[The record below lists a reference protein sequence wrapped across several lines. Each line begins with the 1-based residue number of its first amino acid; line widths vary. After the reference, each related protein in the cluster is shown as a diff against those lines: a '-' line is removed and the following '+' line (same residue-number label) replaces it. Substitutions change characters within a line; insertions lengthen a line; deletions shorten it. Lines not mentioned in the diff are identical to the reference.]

1 MKRIFTLLFA
11 SMLAGQAW
19 AEDFTVGDLTYT
31 VTGANTVSVT
41 GADFYIEGTLKIPST
56 VENEGVT
63 YSVTSIEE
71 EGLAYSDYD
80 TIIIPNKVTNIG
92 DYAFRWC
99 SNLKCVTFSS
109 SVTTIGTELFV
120 SCAKMSAV
128 NVASDNTA
136 FSSVDGVLFN
146 KDKTTLI
153 NCPRAKTGAYT
164 IPNSVTTIG
173 DFAFSFCQGLTSITI
188 PNSVTTIGSS
198 TFEYCHGLTSITIP
212 NSVTN
217 IGNKAFSNCKN
228 LASVTMSKSITSISE
243 ELFLGCGLTSFEI
256 PSGVTSIEQMA
267 FYACGELTSLIIPNT
282 VTTIK
287 NGSIRRCR
295 KLESIII
302 PISVTTIS
310 PFAFSENDLLTIYCE
325 AEPTPK
331 DWNSSWN
338 LDDNTVIWGYDP
350 NKKNWT
356 VTLSANNSAYG
367 SVSGGGT
374 VEDSATTTISATP
387 AYSYKFVKW
396 SNGLATATATI
407 TVTSDTA
414 LVAEFAKDSSLMASE
429 LHYEITSDS
438 TVQVVKS
445 DDYKTLKKVVIPET
459 VEIDG
464 KTYTVTNIDYGAFGN
479 CKDLNSIY
487 LPKSINTFNSYSLDN
502 CHSLTEINVDE
513 ENPAYSSVDGVL
525 FNKNKTELIR
535 YPRGKSGSSYTIPS
549 SVTDIHSG
557 AFEYCPNLTSVSI
570 PNSVKRIG
578 NFAFMFCTSLKE
590 ITIPDGVTI
599 IEGQT
604 FEYCPSLSSVT
615 IPQSV
620 TKICNNAFEDC
631 SSLKSITIPSSVI
644 KIESAAFRGCDN
656 LTNMNLDGNKYY
668 TFENQTLFNKDKTEL
683 IKYVNGVAT
692 GEYIIPNTVTRIGD
706 DAFCQCH
713 ISSVI
718 IPESVTSIGAWA
730 FMRCWNLTS
739 ITIPN
744 SVTELD
750 DYAIE
755 DCNNLEYVILSE
767 SVKHIGYSNF
777 SGCNKLTFNE
787 FGGACYIGTTDNP
800 YYALIRVKSTD
811 IESCEIHNNCKV
823 IAEGA
828 FDGCEN
834 LKYNEYDNVLYLGN
848 TDNPYFMLVKAKS
861 TDITSCEIGN
871 GCRII
876 GNNAFYNCNKLTS
889 ISIPDGVKSIG
900 NWAFDNCDNLADI
913 TIPESVESIGNGAF
927 YDCDNLTTINIPK
940 SVTSIGEY
948 AFYYCTK
955 LKSITIPDSLTA
967 IGYGTFDYCRSL
979 SSVIIPNGVTS
990 IGDWAFSSCSNLAE
1004 ITIPESVES
1013 IGEGAFESCYKLT
1026 SLTISSGVRNIGKS
1040 AFDGCN
1046 KLTTVTIPGSVTS
1059 IGGEAF
1065 DCDMA
1070 SFYCEAESKPEGWD
1084 DNWNP
1089 KKRPVVWGF
1098 DVSKKPFNVTL
1109 SANNKQYGSV
1119 SGGGITFEGFTSTI
1133 VAKPA
1138 SGYRFVKWSNGLTN
1152 TTETITVTSDTTLVA
1167 EFADGH
1173 ISHNGLYYLV
1183 TSDSTVEVAESY
1195 DYRNLTSVTI
1205 PDTIMF
1211 DGKTYSVTSI
1221 GYEAFE
1227 FCDELKSVTI
1237 PNSVTQ
1243 IGTWA
1248 FNCCYELDSVTIPN
1262 SVAEIGNYAF
1272 RYCENLKTVNIPKS
1286 VESIGRSAFYGCS
1299 GLATVII
1306 PNSVTAIGEG
1316 AFSGC
1321 SGLITVIIPNSV
1333 TAIGEGAFDDCSYA
1347 TIYCEAES
1355 QPNGW
1360 VEDWNPD
1367 NRPVIWNFD
1376 ISTKTYNVTLSANNN
1391 DYGSVSGGGIT
1402 FEGYTTTIIAQPASG
1417 YRFVKWSNGL
1427 TNATETIT
1435 VTSDTVLVAEFADGH
1450 ISHNGLYY
1458 LVTSDSTVEVA
1469 KSEDY
1474 YNLTSVVIPDT
1485 IMVDGK
1491 SYSVTSIGYEAFED
1505 CSELTSVTIPNTVK
1519 SIGDRAFYECE
1530 KLASVTIPE
1539 QVTTIGVSAF
1549 YDCDELTSI
1558 TIPKSVSEILI
1569 WAFDECDKL
1578 KEIKVDSSNM
1588 YYSSENGVL
1597 FNKDKTKLIRFPG
1610 GVTGAYTIP
1619 NGVTNIGFSAFNSCR
1634 ELTSIIIP
1642 NTVVNIE
1649 NYAFDNTGI
1658 TSVIIPN
1665 SVTTIGD
1672 DAFEYCSYL
1681 TSVVISNSVTSIGEA
1696 FYGCHSATIYCESE
1710 EKPVGWSN
1718 NWNYNWSGNVPVVW
1732 GFDPSMKI
1740 FNIALSVNYV
1750 WRGSVEG
1757 PRTASE
1763 GSTVTITATPEEGF
1777 HFVKWSNGLTNAT
1790 ETITV
1795 TSDTTL
1801 VAEFAEDKTWIVTLL
1816 ANNTEYGT
1824 VTKISGSNLDG
1835 STYTAAALPKFG
1847 YRFVKWSNGLTTD
1860 TIAITLTSDT
1870 TLRAE
1875 FAEIVYAGTCGDDA
1889 RWSYSVPTKTITI
1902 SGTGSI
1908 DKFKSES
1915 VFDTKINRPWDDLS
1929 DKIEKVVVE
1938 EGITNLGSRAFC
1950 YCDSLKEVILSST
1963 CDSYGSM
1970 SFAYCP
1976 NLQKVVVMANSCW
1989 QANEYSF
1996 SNYENCTLYVPNGRV
2011 NYYKDDIIFGMFSK
2025 IVGTYMVIVDT
2036 SIANGTV
2043 AIDNYAIA
2051 EGGSFTITPK
2061 PNEGYEVGAVYANG
2075 EEIEKWG
2082 GAYKVYYVTSNVV
2095 VSAEFFKS
2103 GITES
2108 GFAYKIVSGKNVEI
2122 TRYLGKNSVVTIP
2135 STITDNGVEYTVTS
2149 IGDRAFDGN
2158 SDIKSITIP
2167 NTVTNIG
2174 ESAFSYPDLTS
2185 LTVPNSV
2192 KTIGEY
2198 AFSDVKNVVY
2208 NGSASGSP
2216 WGALTIN
2223 GTVDGN
2229 YVFADAEKTH
2239 LTAYINPTNNM
2250 ESSIDIPETVVSIG
2264 PNAILNVWAKQ
2275 YGDAYYW
2282 GNEENPYL
2290 ILWKVGSLTDDDNDI
2305 TSFEVHEGCKYI
2317 YASAFAYLNELE
2329 SVTISN
2335 SVVSINQWA
2344 FVGCNNLTSV
2354 TIPGSVKYIGE
2365 GAFWG
2370 CEKLRS
2376 VIISD
2381 GVETIGNDAFGKC
2394 VQLSSVSIA
2403 GSVKTI
2409 GDRAFTDCPN
2419 LSSLTISDGVEKIGE
2434 GAFCNCRHLES
2445 LNIPKSVTEIGERAF
2460 DDCYRLTIYSK
2471 ATEWPA
2477 GWLFSE
2483 SEVSEVIFK
2492 TTAVTETAANA
2503 ANIYAYGNTIVVEN
2517 ATDEI
2522 SVYDAMGRLVCRDA
2536 ARHVSTVAESGIR
2549 AEIRVNGTGVYIV
2562 KVGAEA
2568 KRVMVND

>member
-31 VTGANTVSVT
+31 ITGANTVSVT

-80 TIIIPNKVTNIG
+80 TIIIPNKVTTIG

-153 NCPRAKTGAYT
+153 YCPRAKTGAYT

-374 VEDSATTTISATP
+374 VEDSATTTIIAKP
-387 AYSYKFVKW
+387 AYGYRFVKW
-396 SNGLATATATI
+396 SNSLATATATI

-438 TVQVVKS
+438 TVQVVQS
-445 DDYKTLKKVVIPET
+445 DDYKTMTEIVIPET

-464 KTYTVTNIDYGAFGN
+464 KTYTVTNINYGAFGN

-487 LPKSINTFNSYSLDN
+487 LPKSINTFNSYNLDN

-578 NFAFMFCTSLKE
+578 NFAFMFCTSLTE

-644 KIESAAFRGCDN
+644 KIEPAAFRGCDN

-755 DCNNLEYVILSE
+755 DCNNLESVILSE

-777 SGCNKLTFNE
+777 SGCNKLAFSE

-811 IESCEIHNNCKV
+811 TESCEIHNNCKV

-828 FDGCEN
+828 FGGCEN

-900 NWAFDNCDNLADI
+900 NWAFDNCGNLADI

-979 SSVIIPNGVTS
+979 TSVIIPNGITS

-1013 IGEGAFESCYKLT
+1013 IGEGAFVSCYNLT
-1026 SLTISSGVRNIGKS
+1026 SLIIPSGVRNIGER

-1059 IGGEAF
+1059 IGSEAF
-1065 DCDMA
+1065 DCDKA
-1070 SFYCEAESKPEGWD
+1070 SFYCEAQSKPEGWD

-1089 KKRPVVWGF
+1089 NNRPVVWGF
-1098 DVSKKPFNVTL
+1098 DISKKPFNVTL

-1248 FNCCYELDSVTIPN
+1248 FNCCYELESINIPNSVTKIGSRTFNCCYKLDSVILPNSITEIGYYAFWRCENLKTINIPN
-1262 SVAEIGNYAF
+1262 SVATID
-1272 RYCENLKTVNIPKS
+1272 
-1286 VESIGRSAFYGCS
+1286 ES
-1299 GLATVII
+1299 
-1306 PNSVTAIGEG
+1306 

-1321 SGLITVIIPNSV
+1321 SGLTTVIIPNSV

-1391 DYGSVSGGGIT
+1391 DYGSVRGGGIT

-1427 TNATETIT
+1427 SNATETIT

-1519 SIGDRAFYECE
+1519 SIGSRAFYDCE
-1530 KLASVTIPE
+1530 KLASITIPE
-1539 QVTTIGVSAF
+1539 QVTTIGTSAF
-1549 YDCDELTSI
+1549 YACDELTSI
-1558 TIPKSVSEILI
+1558 TIPKSVSKIET

-1578 KEIKVDSSNM
+1578 TEINVDSSNM

-1597 FNKDKTKLIRFPG
+1597 FNKDKTELIRCPG
-1610 GVTGAYTIP
+1610 GVTGTYTIP
-1619 NGVTNIGFSAFNSCR
+1619 DGVTKIGFSAFNSCR
-1634 ELTSIIIP
+1634 DLTSVVIP
-1642 NTVVNIE
+1642 NTVISIE
-1649 NYAFDNTGI
+1649 NYAFDNIGI
-1658 TSVIIPN
+1658 TSITIPN
-1665 SVTTIGD
+1665 SVTSIGS
-1672 DAFEYCSYL
+1672 DAFRYCSYL
-1681 TSVVISNSVTSIGEA
+1681 TSVVIPNSVTTIYGEA
-1696 FYGCHSATIYCESE
+1696 FYGCHSATIYCESN
-1710 EKPVGWSN
+1710 EKPTGWSN

-1763 GSTVTITATPEEGF
+1763 GSTVTITATPADGC

-1790 ETITV
+1790 ESITV

-1801 VAEFAEDKTWIVTLL
+1801 VAEFAEDKMWTVSLS
-1816 ANNTEYGT
+1816 ANNSDYGT
-1824 VTKISGSNLDG
+1824 VSGRDWGYDG
-1835 STYTAAALPKFG
+1835 LTYTAFASPKFG

-2036 SIANGTV
+2036 SMANGTV

-2061 PNEGYEVGAVYANG
+2061 PNEGYEAGAVYANG

-2135 STITDNGVEYTVTS
+2135 STITDNGVEYTVTR
-2149 IGDRAFDGN
+2149 IGNNAFGSAHNID
-2158 SDIKSITIP
+2158 SITIP
-2167 NTVTNIG
+2167 NTVTSIG
-2174 ESAFSYPDLTS
+2174 DNAFAYLYLTS
-2185 LTVPNSV
+2185 LTIPNSV
-2192 KTIGEY
+2192 TEIGEG
-2198 AFSDVKNVVY
+2198 AFWTIKNIVY
-2208 NGSASGSP
+2208 NGNATGSP
-2216 WGALTIN
+2216 WEALTVN
-2223 GTVDGN
+2223 GYIDGK
-2229 YVFADAEKTH
+2229 YIFADAEKTH
-2239 LTAYINPTNNM
+2239 LTAYINTSDTM
-2250 ESSIDIPETVVSIG
+2250 ETTIYIPESVISIG
-2264 PNAILNVWAKQ
+2264 ANAFTNVWAKKLDD
-2275 YGDAYYW
+2275 GYYF

-2290 ILWKVGSLTDDDNDI
+2290 ILWRVGSLTDDDNDI

-2317 YASAFAYLNELE
+2317 YYTAFANLEELE
-2329 SVTISN
+2329 SVTIPN
-2335 SVVSINQWA
+2335 SVVSIGKLA
-2344 FVGCNNLTSV
+2344 FYGCDNLKSV
-2354 TIPGSVKYIGE
+2354 NIPDGVVYIGE
-2365 GAFWG
+2365 GAFSD
-2370 CEKLRS
+2370 CYELTSITIPQS
-2376 VIISD
+2376 VT
-2381 GVETIGNDAFGKC
+2381 TIDKYAFGNCYK
-2394 VQLSSVSIA
+2394 
-2403 GSVKTI
+2403 
-2409 GDRAFTDCPN
+2409 
-2419 LSSLTISDGVEKIGE
+2419 LTIT
-2434 GAFCNCRHLES
+2434 C
-2445 LNIPKSVTEIGERAF
+2445 
-2460 DDCYRLTIYSK
+2460 
-2471 ATEWPA
+2471 
-2477 GWLFSE
+2477 
-2483 SEVSEVIFK
+2483 EVSSKPKGWDDEWKLNDCRVNWADN
-2492 TTAVTETAANA
+2492 TAVTESAVSKV
-2503 ANIYAYGNTIVVEN
+2503 NIYAHHNIIVVEN

-2522 SVYDAMGRLVCRDA
+2522 RVYDTMGKLICRDA
-2536 ARHVSTVAESGIR
+2536 INRVR
-2549 AEIRVNGTGVYIV
+2549 AEININGTGVYIV
-2562 KVGAEA
+2562 KTGATA
-2568 KRVMVND
+2568 KRVVVN